1 MSAAWSWLI
10 ICVAGSVAAAC
21 AWIAVRRITAPPPG
35 PDIRTVMSWPEDQ
48 RRAWMSHPM
57 HTHRCH
63 CRRWGLPF
71 PGTAVLDD
79 DLILHD
85 DDVCAPQREAA

>member
-1 MSAAWSWLI
+1 MTPAWSWLI
-10 ICVAGSVAAAC
+10 IWVAGSVAAAG
-21 AWIAVRRITAPPPG
+21 AWIAARRIIGAPPG
-35 PDIRTVMSWPEDQ
+35 PDIDTVMSWPEDE
-48 RRAWMSHPM
+48 RRAWMRHPM
-57 HTHRCH
+57 HTRRCH
-63 CRRWGLPF
+63 CRLYGLPF